1 MVKGVQWNDDYWLLL
16 LQVYLQ
22 KPIGVKPLYSKKM
35 VSLAIE
41 LHIHPQTLYNKM
53 CALDRLETPR
63 LERIWDKY
71 SNNPDRLARAA
82 KLLREMQGFSH
93 ADAFYEGVEM
103 KETFEVFFRPI
114 EGCAPFSPLMLT
126 LILDLYFRLTPIT
139 MVEQTPEVVQLSR
152 QLQLKP
158 CVIVE
163 VLRQFQ
169 SCDPWLRRQPPVAT
183 PLVTACRQV
192 WQDHGNGNPEHLST
206 LAAQLMAFWNKK

>member
-93 ADAFYEGVEM
+93 ADAFYEGGEM

-126 LILDLYFRLTPIT
+126 LVLDLYFRLTPHT
-139 MVEQTPEVVQLSR
+139 MVPNTPEVVEVAKLMGIKPQQVAEVMQL
-152 QLQLKP
+152 
-158 CVIVE
+158 
-163 VLRQFQ
+163 FQ
-169 SCDPWLRRQPPVAT
+169 VCDPYLNRTAPVST
-183 PLVTACRQV
+183 PLLEACQQL
-192 WQDHGNGNPEHLST
+192 WNEYGNTDPVQLEEY
-206 LAAQLMAFWNKK
+206 AAELKHYFK